1 MEVKIFYRNEIQNSI
16 VSYKRVS
23 EIFGWFKSRRNL
35 ELKEIPLKKEIY
47 LKKICYKYP
56 ESDHGIKN
64 INLNIRKGQTIG
76 RDIHE
81 NRRW

>member
-1 MEVKIFYRNEIQNSI
+1 MSFMWYIQWIVHPISQLAFYRNEIQNSI

-47 LKKICYKYP
+47 LKKYVT
-56 ESDHGIKN
+56 N
-64 INLNIRKGQTIG
+64 IQRVIMA
-76 RDIHE
+76 
-81 NRRW
+81 